1 MTASPLSAARILLPA
16 MVALAAAIV
25 PPAPASAIEQVDLEL
40 VIATDVSFSIDM
52 EEARL
57 QRQGIV
63 AAFRSQEVIDAIR
76 GGALGR
82 IAVAYMD
89 FSSRPYNKLVVDW
102 QVIEDQASAE
112 AFAAKL
118 AAALPSRGQSTSISD
133 ALEMAASLIEGNP
146 FEGARRVIDVSGDGP
161 NNAGRRVDIVRDD
174 VLSKGITI
182 NGLPIINL
190 ADQWNSRYFLPDL
203 DRYFEGCV
211 TGGAGSF
218 VVVAHDFQDFA
229 RAIRQKLILD
239 MAGRMPNPAMPQPR
253 IMRASAPVMLAQSIT
268 PGGPPYEK
276 GCDIGEKLRWGGW
289 GGTPYPPDFPD
300 R

>member
-1 MTASPLSAARILLPA
+1 MTISRTLRRRLLPA
-16 MVALAAAIV
+16 LFALAL
-25 PPAPASAIEQVDLEL
+25 PAPTSAVEPVDLEL
-40 VIATDVSFSIDM
+40 VIATDVSFSIDI

-63 AAFRSQEVIDAIR
+63 AAFQSREVIDAIR

-102 QVIEDQASAE
+102 QVIADQASAE

-118 AAALPSRGQSTSISD
+118 AAAPPSRGQSTSISD
-133 ALEMAASLIEGNP
+133 ALEMAASLIEGNQ
-146 FEGARRVIDVSGDGP
+146 FDGTRKVIDVSGDGP

-203 DRYFEGCV
+203 DRYFAGCV

-218 VVVAHDFQDFA
+218 VVVAHDFNDFA
-229 RAIRQKLILD
+229 RAIRQKLILE
-239 MAGRMPNPAMPQPR
+239 MAGRTPERAAPQPR
-253 IMRASAPVMLAQSIT
+253 MMRAAAQIMLSQSIA

-276 GCDIGEKLRWGGW
+276 GCDIGEKLRWGSW
-289 GGTPYPPDFPD
+289 GGIPYPPPDLPD